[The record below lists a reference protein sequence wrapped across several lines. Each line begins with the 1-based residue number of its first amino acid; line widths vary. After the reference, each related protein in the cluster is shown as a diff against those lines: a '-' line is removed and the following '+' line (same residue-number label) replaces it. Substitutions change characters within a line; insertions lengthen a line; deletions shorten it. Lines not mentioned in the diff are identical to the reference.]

1 MIDEGR
7 ALKSAAQTG
16 KVVVGVKEVW
26 AAVRAK
32 KARLVVIANNCPD
45 PKLAQEKSVKV
56 HRFAGTNAELG
67 AACGKPFSVSA
78 LAVLD
83 AGESNIL
90 SV

>member
-1 MIDEGR
+1 MIDEAR

-16 KVVVGVKEVW
+16 SVVVGIKEVW
-26 AAVRAK
+26 AAIRSK

-45 PKLAQEKSVKV
+45 PKLAQERSVKV
-56 HRFAGTNAELG
+56 HRFGGTNADLG
-67 AACGKPFSVSA
+67 AACGKAFSVSA

-90 SV
+90 SL

>member
-7 ALKSAAQTG
+7 ALKSAVQTG

-26 AAVRAK
+26 AAVKGK

-45 PKLAQEKSVKV
+45 PMLAQEKSVKV
-56 HRFAGTNAELG
+56 HRFVGTNAELG
-67 AACGKPFSVSA
+67 AACGKAFSVSA